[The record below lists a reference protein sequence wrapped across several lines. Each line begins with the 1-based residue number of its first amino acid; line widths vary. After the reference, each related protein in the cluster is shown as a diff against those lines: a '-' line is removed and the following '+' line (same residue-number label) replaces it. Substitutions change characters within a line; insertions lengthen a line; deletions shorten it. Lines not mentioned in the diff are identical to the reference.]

1 MSAVAAEKVGGGK
14 VCAVN
19 SDPIIEREQLSMEA
33 MFEIERHLIR
43 EARILDEE
51 RLRYWYENYL
61 TEDISYM
68 MPTPVSRYRREQNK
82 PLPGTNPGSG
92 AFMDNYEL
100 LGMRIT
106 RLETG
111 LVWME
116 DPQNAIRRFI
126 TNIDA
131 EYAEDGSGEVIAY
144 SNFIV
149 YRNRRQRDETITYG
163 QKVDRLRKVD
173 GSWRCCNRV
182 IHMDQRVILDKNV
195 YFFL

>member
-1 MSAVAAEKVGGGK
+1 MSAVAEKVAGKK

-19 SDPIIEREQLSMEA
+19 SEPPVEREQLPMEV

-43 EARILDEE
+43 EARLLDEE
-51 RLRYWYENYL
+51 RIRYWYENYL
-61 TEDISYM
+61 TEDIVYS
-68 MPTPVSRYRREQNK
+68 MPINVSRYRREQTR
-82 PLPGTNPGSG
+82 PLPGTNPGAG

-100 LGMRIT
+100 IGMRIT

-116 DPQNAIRRFI
+116 DPQNAIRRFL

-131 EYAEDGSGEVIAY
+131 EYLEDGSGDVIAY
-144 SNFIV
+144 SNFTV
-149 YRNRRQRDETITYG
+149 YRNRRQRDQTITYG
-163 QKVDRLRKVD
+163 QKVDLLRKVD
-173 GSWRCCNRV
+173 GKWRCYNRT

>member
-1 MSAVAAEKVGGGK
+1 MSAVIAKVN
-14 VCAVN
+14 AVN
-19 SDPIIEREQLSMEA
+19 SEPPVEREQLPAEVMYEV
-33 MFEIERHLIR
+33 ERHLIR
-43 EARILDEE
+43 EARLLDEE

-61 TEDISYM
+61 TEDIHYS
-68 MPTPVSRYRREQNK
+68 MPVEVSRYRREK
-82 PLPGTNPGSG
+82 GTPLPGSNPGAG
-92 AFMDNYEL
+92 AFNDNYEF

-116 DPQNAIRRFI
+116 DPRNAIRRFL

-144 SNFIV
+144 SNFMV
-149 YRNRRQRDETITYG
+149 YRNRRQRDQNITYG
-163 QKVDRLRKVD
+163 NKVDRLRKVD
-173 GSWRCCNRV
+173 GKWRCCQRT